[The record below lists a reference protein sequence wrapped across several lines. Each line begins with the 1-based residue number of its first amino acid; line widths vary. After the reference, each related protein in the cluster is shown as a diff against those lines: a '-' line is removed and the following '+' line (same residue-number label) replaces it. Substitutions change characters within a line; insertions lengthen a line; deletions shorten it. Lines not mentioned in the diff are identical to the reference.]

1 MFTSKLLKLVN
12 TFKKNCEK
20 KYLYLLI
27 IVSTSRNRES
37 LSLPKEN
44 ENRSENEENHNEVF
58 DNFKKNLL
66 EEFNDSKRSFF
77 HEVKP
82 LKEDILKLQK
92 ATPENP
98 ANQQQIITLLHNDI
112 RFLREQLQQK
122 DKFIDYLMKQL
133 LLQNEYVLQQKYSN
147 IQKETER
154 KPPPQNE
161 TENKTEN
168 NCGKSKIPS
177 KTSSKESIN
186 NSTKTRIISRAE
198 NYVEEETEENNPAEN
213 KTTDEQRIAGIHEKE
228 KTIGSRKDSTQDT
241 ASAARNRH
249 NNQGKS
255 SKSVVILGDSMIK
268 HLNGWE
274 MSKRINSKCKIF
286 VKTFSGATTTCME
299 DYIKPSLRMSP
310 DHFILHTGTNDL
322 ASSKT
327 SQEIANSIIN
337 LACQLKTDSHDVSV
351 STIIV
356 RGDDK
361 KLNEKG
367 CEVNAQLKEL
377 CKGKNIYLIDNSKRI
392 KPQHLN
398 KGKLHLK
405 KNGSKMLSN
414 NFVGQVSKVFN

>member
-1 MFTSKLLKLVN
+1 MSIENFSETLNSLIDSK
-12 TFKKNCEK
+12 
-20 KYLYLLI
+20 LI
-27 IVSTSRNRES
+27 IVNTSRNREC

-44 ENRSENEENHNEVF
+44 ENKSENEENYNEEF
-58 DNFKKNLL
+58 DNFKKNLF

-77 HEVKP
+77 HEVKT

-98 ANQQQIITLLHNDI
+98 DNQEQIITLLHNDI

-147 IQKETER
+147 IQEETER

-186 NSTKTRIISRAE
+186 NSSKTRIISRAE
-198 NYVEEETEENNPAEN
+198 NYVEEETEENNPVEN
-213 KTTDEQRIAGIHEKE
+213 KTTDEQRIACIHEKE

-241 ASAARNRH
+241 ARSARNRH

-255 SKSVVILGDSMIK
+255 SKSAVILGDSMIK

-274 MSKRINSKCKIF
+274 M
-286 VKTFSGATTTCME
+286 
-299 DYIKPSLRMSP
+299 
-310 DHFILHTGTNDL
+310 
-322 ASSKT
+322 
-327 SQEIANSIIN
+327 
-337 LACQLKTDSHDVSV
+337 
-351 STIIV
+351 
-356 RGDDK
+356 
-361 KLNEKG
+361 
-367 CEVNAQLKEL
+367 
-377 CKGKNIYLIDNSKRI
+377 
-392 KPQHLN
+392 
-398 KGKLHLK
+398 
-405 KNGSKMLSN
+405 
-414 NFVGQVSKVFN
+414 